1 MEWNSEETQGSV
13 VNSIIVEDT
22 SDSGIVT
29 LPTAYLMDLP
39 DELAE
44 WVMHNQELVMRVQ
57 DALKRSYAATPTEEQ
72 VWEVIAATCDPNPP
86 QWQNAR
92 EGLRSSQ
99 KAWEDMHHPTNAPLG
114 LIGEALDGDKIE
126 SVNRQLNLSL
136 ANFTEVNEGLRQR
149 EDLSNLFSVLR
160 VVERMVNKSTE
171 LTRRAEKNTDD
182 LEEMTSLRD
191 IFGQAARR
199 PSLLYKFRKAA
210 RHLLTSKKHAAAMTS
225 TVPWS
230 RGT

>member
-13 VNSIIVEDT
+13 VNSIIEDT
-22 SDSGIVT
+22 GDSGIVT
-29 LPTAYLMDLP
+29 LPTAHLMGLP

-44 WVMHNQELVMRVQ
+44 WVMQNQELVMRVQ
-57 DALKRSYAATPTEEQ
+57 DALKRSYAAAPTEDQ
-72 VWEVIAATCDPNPP
+72 IWEVIAENCDPNAPL
-86 QWQNAR
+86 WHNAR
-92 EGLRSSQ
+92 EDLRTKQ
-99 KAWEDMHHPTNAPLG
+99 KAWEDMHHPANAPLG
-114 LIGEALDGDKIE
+114 PIGEALDGDKIE
-126 SVNRQLNLSL
+126 SVNREHNISL
-136 ANFTEVNEGLRQR
+136 AKFTEINEGLRQR

-171 LTRRAEKNTDD
+171 LTRGAEKNTND

-199 PSLLYKFRKAA
+199 PSLLYKFREVA
-210 RHLLTSKKHAAAMTS
+210 RHLLTSKKHATAMTA